1 MAWHEVLPRARL
13 STATS
18 RIVGVG
24 GGCHRGALRS
34 VSPRGRGWGREPPA
48 WPGSKESMD
57 TRRVLP
63 IAAVLLLLTACSGGS
78 APHRPHPTVRPS
90 VSPTTSGSRIA
101 IGSLEGRIVFSDET
115 NDIWSMRADA
125 THIRR

>member
-1 MAWHEVLPRARL
+1 MAWHEVVARARRR
-13 STATS
+13 TGTS
-18 RIVGVG
+18 RIVGGG

-63 IAAVLLLLTACSGGS
+63 VAAVLLLLAACSGGS
-78 APHRPHPTVRPS
+78 APHRPHPTDRPS
-90 VSPTTSGSRIA
+90 ASSSTSGPRID
-101 IGSLEGRIVFSDET
+101 IGSLQGQIVLSDGP
-115 NDIWSMRADA
+115 R
-125 THIRR
+125 